1 MSELLPRDFGPE
13 FPRVCKIDTFGLIWL
28 RMYVAPMP
36 DVRREDKVND
46 PDVNQDIYDHDL

>member
-1 MSELLPRDFGPE
+1 MSELLRRDFGPE

-36 DVRREDKVND
+36 DVRREDKEND